1 VIYLIIF
8 VIYLV
13 CERMKPH
20 TRIIFCTLLAFQLLT
35 AEGKRENKNRR
46 RDTEKLELLE
56 GAENGR
62 YKVVAKAEPYKN
74 LPPAPV
80 TPGDFYPAT
89 PAPPKDAKSAFV
101 TGSHRKYEPTPP
113 DEELKFALLN
123 DAKTQKYV
131 PVRQTPVYHVTTPS
145 YSVTP
150 PAIEFEPT
158 PSEQKK
164 KKSPS
169 NPAHGKFKIS
179 VEDVDF
185 LPTPPPPKLIPEL
198 KKKSKP
204 PVRKP
209 APPPP
214 KPKKKATKPT
224 TRKPKKIKRP
234 PPKEKQVAK
243 LVNKPKD
250 KTVRKKVAEE
260 DVITNEI
267 ETTSLQNSKVEIV
280 STSIYDPR
288 PRSRSYSKNYQKI
301 KRERVPKKYNNKKN
315 YRKKNYNNYSRNIR
329 KQKKTH
335 AKHTKNASKSKSN
348 ATRKK
353 FEPEVDGYRPDEK
366 TFDTVKREHA
376 PAPQPIPSYLP
387 LPNVVYKPNVT
398 PIPKIFEPLKPEPI
412 FLSAPVKSYRPKLVT
427 KAPYQPK
434 VKTKALPTT
443 KQSYI
448 PETKTAYVADYAE
461 SDPPFTAFLESSP
474 APTLLPVKHDN
485 HYSQATRTPPTKHG
499 APSKVHHVP
508 PPPPTPLVVQYA
520 EPVQFSSFA
529 PVEVAKKTYKTTSQP
544 KPYDP
549 PPPPP
554 EPYHP
559 PPPPP
564 PPYQPK
570 FSDSYESYDELE
582 DYQSRPYSY
591 NFGVSDSYSGVDYN
605 RAESRSD
612 RGVTKGSY
620 TVALPDG
627 RVQTVSYT
635 ADDNGFHATVTYEG
649 EPKFPKFKEY
659 SKPPEPHKQSY
670 RASNKVHNPEK
681 KFAPENHI
689 DITPSKRVVAPKLT
703 PKPKLYTPPPKPTYA
718 PTKPPKPAPYS
729 PVPKVYSPAPLSYSP
744 TPPPYTPTPVAFSP
758 TPPPYSPTP
767 TPYSPTPTP
776 TPYSPTPSPYPS
788 PFPNFSPSPSPFPPH
803 PVYNSPTP
811 APYSPAPY
819 YGSPTPKNYI
829 FEEPVKKPLYDGP
842 SKKPYIDTS
851 TPLPYEITPA
861 PIFHTTPS
869 YVLGLKASRT
879 PEPHYAEERS
889 AAGSLNIPHFAYGS
903 PKPIFKF
910 HDGYIPPTTWKP
922 KYPKILEH
930 TLRSAPSNPSQTVY
944 GHRIKKGVKD
954 SDGKDR
960 TGSDD
965 EEDEYGAYEY

>member
-1 VIYLIIF
+1 MLIQS
-8 VIYLV
+8 LL
-13 CERMKPH
+13 PH
-20 TRIIFCTLLAFQLLT
+20 ANF
-35 AEGKRENKNRR
+35 
-46 RDTEKLELLE
+46 
-56 GAENGR
+56 
-62 YKVVAKAEPYKN
+62 
-74 LPPAPV
+74 
-80 TPGDFYPAT
+80 
-89 PAPPKDAKSAFV
+89 
-101 TGSHRKYEPTPP
+101 RKYEPTPP

-131 PVRQTPVYHVTTPS
+131 PVRQTPIYHVTTPS

-185 LPTPPPPKLIPEL
+185 LPTPPPSVL
-198 KKKSKP
+198 KQHQQQQEKQKIKS
-204 PVRKP
+204 RP

-214 KPKKKATKPT
+214 KPKVKPSKPKPKATKPT
-224 TRKPKKIKRP
+224 TEKPKKIKRP
-234 PPKEKQVAK
+234 THEAKQPSR
-243 LVNKPKD
+243 LVNKSKD
-250 KTVRKKVAEE
+250 KTIIRSSDEE

-267 ETTSLQNSKVEIV
+267 ETTSSQNSKVEIV

-301 KRERVPKKYNNKKN
+301 KRERTPKKYNSKKH
-315 YRKKNYNNYSRNIR
+315 YRQKSYNNYSRNIR
-329 KQKKTH
+329 KHKKSQIQKL
-335 AKHTKNASKSKSN
+335 NRGSKSK
-348 ATRKK
+348 ADLTRKT
-353 FEPEVDGYRPDEK
+353 FEPEVDGYQPDEK

-387 LPNVVYKPNVT
+387 HPSVVYKPNVT

-412 FLSAPVKSYRPKLVT
+412 FLSAPVKSYRPKLVSKATYKPKGKTKQLPTPKPSYIRET
-427 KAPYQPK
+427 KAPFKP
-434 VKTKALPTT
+434 
-443 KQSYI
+443 
-448 PETKTAYVADYAE
+448 DYT
-461 SDPPFTAFLESSP
+461 DPPFTVFVESSP
-474 APTLLPVKHDN
+474 APSLLPVKHDN
-485 HYSQATRTPPTKHG
+485 HYSQTTKAPPRKQTV
-499 APSKVHHVP
+499 PSKAQHVP
-508 PPPPTPLVVQYA
+508 PPPPTPLAVQYA
-520 EPVQFSSFA
+520 QPVQFSSFA
-529 PVEVAKKTYKTTSQP
+529 PVEVPKTKFKTTPKP
-544 KPYDP
+544 KPYKP

-554 EPYHP
+554 KSYDLP

-564 PPYQPK
+564 LPYEPS
-570 FSDSYESYDELE
+570 FSEPYDSYEDVD

-627 RVQTVSYT
+627 RIQTVSYV

-649 EPKFPKFKEY
+649 EPKFPKFKEPL
-659 SKPPEPHKQSY
+659 KLEEPHKQLY
-670 RASNKVHNPEK
+670 RASSKVLNPEK
-681 KFAPENHI
+681 NFVTENHI
-689 DITPSKRVVAPKLT
+689 DVLTKKKPPKTSKVVV
-703 PKPKLYTPPPKPTYA
+703 KPPPPPPAPKPTFIAEIPAVKSIPYSPSPSPFA
-718 PTKPPKPAPYS
+718 FSPTPAPYS
-729 PVPKVYSPAPLSYSP
+729 PAP
-744 TPPPYTPTPVAFSP
+744 F
-758 TPPPYSPTP
+758 
-767 TPYSPTPTP
+767 TPTP
-776 TPYSPTPSPYPS
+776 TPFSPTPSPFPT
-788 PFPNFSPSPSPFPPH
+788 PFPNFSPSPSPYPPQ
-803 PVYNSPTP
+803 PLYNSPTP
-811 APYSPAPY
+811 PPYSPAPY
-819 YGSPTPKNYI
+819 FGSPTPKNHI
-829 FEEPVKKPLYDGP
+829 LEKAAREKLYDGP
-842 SKKPYIDTS
+842 SSKPYLETS
-851 TPLPYEITPA
+851 TPLPYDITPA

-879 PEPHYAEERS
+879 PQPLYPEEQANI

-944 GHRIKKGVKD
+944 GHRIKKGVKA
-954 SDGKDR
+954 SDAKDR
-960 TGSDD
+960 TGSDY

>member
-1 VIYLIIF
+1 M
-8 VIYLV
+8 
-13 CERMKPH
+13 EPH
-20 TRIIFCTLLAFQLLT
+20 TRTIFCALLAFQLLT
-35 AEGKRENKNRR
+35 SEAKRENKNRR

-89 PAPPKDAKSAFV
+89 PAPPTDAKSAFV

-158 PSEQKK
+158 PSEKKK

-185 LPTPPPPKLIPEL
+185 LPTPPPPKLIQEL
-198 KKKSKP
+198 KKKSNP
-204 PVRKP
+204 QVRKP
-209 APPPP
+209 TPPPP

-224 TRKPKKIKRP
+224 TKKPKKVKRP
-234 PPKEKQVAK
+234 PPEEKTVAK
-243 LVNKPKD
+243 LVKKPKD
-250 KTVRKKVAEE
+250 KTVKKKVAEE

-267 ETTSLQNSKVEIV
+267 ETTSLQNAKVEIV

-348 ATRKK
+348 VTRKK
-353 FEPEVDGYRPDEK
+353 FEPEVDGYRPNEK

-387 LPNVVYKPNVT
+387 HPNVVYKPNVT

-434 VKTKALPTT
+434 AKTKHLPTP

-448 PETKTAYVADYAE
+448 PETKTAYADP
-461 SDPPFTAFLESSP
+461 DPPFTAFLESSP
-474 APTLLPVKHDN
+474 APTLLPVKHDS
-485 HYSQATRTPPTKHG
+485 HYSPTTRAPPTKQG

-529 PVEVAKKTYKTTSQP
+529 PVEVAKKTYKPSPQP
-544 KPYDP
+544 KTYDP

-554 EPYHP
+554 EPYNP

-564 PPYQPK
+564 LPYQPK

-681 KFAPENHI
+681 KFAPENHL
-689 DITPSKRVVAPKLT
+689 DITPVKKVAAPKLT
-703 PKPKLYTPPPKPTYA
+703 PKPKLYTPPPKPTYI

-729 PVPKVYSPAPLSYSP
+729 PVPKHYSPAPLAYSP

-776 TPYSPTPSPYPS
+776 TPFTPTPSPYPS
-788 PFPNFSPSPSPFPPH
+788 PFPNFSPSPFPPH

-811 APYSPAPY
+811 PPYSPAPY

-829 FEEPVKKPLYDGP
+829 FEEPVKQKLYDGP

-889 AAGSLNIPHFAYGS
+889 NVAAGSLNIPHFAYGS

-954 SDGKDR
+954 SDGGKDR
-960 TGSDD
+960 TGSED
-965 EEDEYGAYEY
+965 EGDEYGAYEY

>member
-1 VIYLIIF
+1 MGCFKKAIIVPLIA
-8 VIYLV
+8 L
-13 CERMKPH
+13 H
-20 TRIIFCTLLAFQLLT
+20 LLSGVA
-35 AEGKRENKNRR
+35 KRQNKNRR
-46 RDTEKLELLE
+46 RDIEKLELLE

-80 TPGDFYPAT
+80 TPGDFFAAT
-89 PAPPKDAKSAFV
+89 PAPPKEAKLAYV
-101 TGSHRKYEPTPP
+101 TSSHRKYEPTPP

-131 PVRQTPVYHVTTPS
+131 PVRQTPIYHVTTPS

-158 PSEQKK
+158 PAEQKN
-164 KKSPS
+164 KSPS

-185 LPTPPPPKLIPEL
+185 LPTPPPIIVREQE
-198 KKKSKP
+198 KKKQ
-204 PVRKP
+204 
-209 APPPP
+209 PPPRPPKQLP
-214 KPKKKATKPT
+214 KPKKKAPKVTTK
-224 TRKPKKIKRP
+224 KPKKIKRP
-234 PPKEKQVAK
+234 THAEKQQSK
-243 LVNKPKD
+243 LVNKSKD
-250 KTVRKKVAEE
+250 KTISKSIDEE

-267 ETTSLQNSKVEIV
+267 ETTSLQNDKVEVV

-288 PRSRSYSKNYQKI
+288 PRTRSYRKNYNKI
-301 KRERVPKKYNNKKN
+301 KRERVPKKYNNN
-315 YRKKNYNNYSRNIR
+315 YRQKSYKNYNRPIR

-335 AKHTKNASKSKSN
+335 AKHEKSVSKSKSSF
-348 ATRKK
+348 TRKK
-353 FEPEVDGYRPDEK
+353 FEPVVDGYRANEK

-376 PAPQPIPSYLP
+376 KAPQPISSYLP
-387 LPNVVYKPNVT
+387 HPSVVYKPNVT

-434 VKTKALPTT
+434 AETKYLPTP

-448 PETKTAYVADYAE
+448 PETKTAYKPDYT
-461 SDPPFTAFLESSP
+461 DPPFTAFLESSP

-485 HYSQATRTPPTKHG
+485 HYSPTTKAPPIKQSVLSNVRH
-499 APSKVHHVP
+499 APA
-508 PPPPTPLVVQYA
+508 PPPTPLAVQYS
-520 EPVQFSSFA
+520 EPVQFSPFP
-529 PVEVAKKTYKTTSQP
+529 PVEAAQKPYKPTPPP
-544 KPYDP
+544 KPYNP
-549 PPPPP
+549 PPLPPI
-554 EPYHP
+554 PYE
-559 PPPPP
+559 
-564 PPYQPK
+564 PK
-570 FSDSYESYDELE
+570 FSESYESYEELD

-591 NFGVSDSYSGVDYN
+591 NFGVSDEYSGVDYN

-627 RVQTVSYT
+627 RIQTVSYV

-659 SKPPEPHKQSY
+659 SKPDEPHKQSY
-670 RASNKVHNPEK
+670 RASNKVHNPERN
-681 KFAPENHI
+681 FATENHI
-689 DITPSKRVVAPKLT
+689 EIGPKPYRKAPPPPKS
-703 PKPKLYTPPPKPTYA
+703 PKPKLYTPHRPKATYTPPRPKATYTPRPKPTY
-718 PTKPPKPAPYS
+718 T
-729 PVPKVYSPAPLSYSP
+729 P
-744 TPPPYTPTPVAFSP
+744 TPPPYTPEPTPYSPEPTPYTPAPAPYTPAPPAPTQAPFAYSP
-758 TPPPYSPTP
+758 TPAPYSPTP
-767 TPYSPTPTP
+767 TPYSPTP

-788 PFPNFSPSPSPFPPH
+788 PFPNFSPSPSPFPPN
-803 PVYNSPTP
+803 PVYHSPTP

-819 YGSPTPKNYI
+819 YGSPTPKQYI
-829 FEEPVKKPLYDGP
+829 FEESVEHKIYDGP
-842 SKKPYIDTS
+842 SNKPYIDTS
-851 TPLPYEITPA
+851 TPVPYEITPA

-869 YVLGLKASRT
+869 YILGLKASHS
-879 PEPHYAEERS
+879 PAPYYANDHS
-889 AAGSLNIPHFAYGS
+889 NLAAGSLNIPHFAYGS

-954 SDGKDR
+954 SDAKDR
-960 TGSDD
+960 TGSDY